1 MRELMAMPDMSW
13 LDCRMPATYHKI
25 GEFYVSNRHRAM
37 RKPGRCAT
45 LTPEMRAEVL
55 RSLRHSP
62 NRSTALKS
70 CGVPRQTFYR
80 WLEAD
85 ESFRESVV
93 RSEGF
98 ARDVRTGV
106 LDGFRA
112 VMGEYLETGTG
123 GTL

>member
-1 MRELMAMPDMSW
+1 MAMPDMTW
-13 LDCRMPATYHKI
+13 LDCRMPATYHKT

-37 RKPGRCAT
+37 RKPGRCST

-62 NRSTALKS
+62 NRSAALKS

-80 WLEAD
+80 WLQAD
-85 ESFRESVV
+85 ESFHESVV
-93 RSEGF
+93 RAEGF
-98 ARDVRTGV
+98 ARDVRMGV

-112 VMGEYLETGTG
+112 VMGEYLETSIG
-123 GTL
+123 GSH

>member
-1 MRELMAMPDMSW
+1 
-13 LDCRMPATYHKI
+13 MPATYHKS
-25 GEFYVSNRHRAM
+25 GEFYVSNHRAM
-37 RKPGRCAT
+37 RKPGRYST
-45 LTPEMRAEVL
+45 LTPEMRAAVL
-55 RSLRHSP
+55 QSLRHSP

-98 ARDVRTGV
+98 ARDTRMGV
-106 LDGFRA
+106 LDGLTA
-112 VMGEYLETGTG
+112 VLSEYFETGG